1 MNQGRCSNSP
11 DACSLAAA
19 RSLQPWAGPDSVCA
33 ECGAPLARVAPGAG
47 MAGTG
52 PHPDRVGPMAEQ
64 AAYGSTA
71 PAAARPRP
79 TVFDGPDDDAGDPTR
94 GGNGALVLGV
104 LVLAALVAGFLLFR
118 WLDRASADT
127 PAPGFGQ
134 ATDAGTFS
142 GAVTPVNP
150 AELRRL
156 TVTAEALAAPVAT
169 ASVAATLAAG
179 TMVDVTG
186 RAEAGG
192 ERWARVLVP
201 GAAGRSAFVRESML
215 EPLTAAGEGGLV
227 ATLPGSGLQPGEA
240 GPAPVTP
247 VPPVAG
253 PIETIPQQVLYVVA
267 PRANIRAEAGADSP
281 RLSEMTRGDTM
292 VALARRDAG
301 GGRIWYQ
308 VELPDGRSGWVNA
321 DLVSTQRAPSTDQP
335 AGGPSPP
342 AVPATPGPNSQP
354 REPAAA
360 PADQLRRLL
369 PPAPPGSEAQ
379 PARPTGDSTI
389 SRGAVVVVQTPQANV
404 RDQPSL
410 NGTVIDQV
418 ESGDRMRVQQTTT
431 ADGRLWLRV
440 TTAAGI
446 SGWMSSSTVRLQ

>member
-19 RSLQPWAGPDSVCA
+19 RSLQPWAGPDSVCG
-33 ECGAPLARVAPGAG
+33 ECGAPLARVAPPG
-47 MAGTG
+47 GTAA
-52 PHPDRVGPMAEQ
+52 PPPRSERVSPASDREAYV
-64 AAYGSTA
+64 AAA
-71 PAAARPRP
+71 PARPQP
-79 TVFDGPDDDAGDPTR
+79 TVFDSQDDDTADPTR

-118 WLDRASADT
+118 WLDGASADT

-134 ATDAGTFS
+134 AADAEAFS
-142 GAVTPVNP
+142 GSVTPVNP
-150 AELRRL
+150 PELRRL
-156 TVTAEALAAPVAT
+156 TATTEVLAAPVPT
-169 ASVAATLAAG
+169 ASVAATLTAG

-186 RAEAGG
+186 RTEANG

-201 GAAGRSAFVRESML
+201 GAAGRSAFVRERML
-215 EPLTAAGEGGLV
+215 EPLTAAGDGDPM
-227 ATLPGSGLQPGEA
+227 APLPGSGLQPGEA
-240 GPAPVTP
+240 GPAPVAP

-253 PIETIPQQVLYVVA
+253 PVESIPQQVLYVVA
-267 PRANIRAEAGADSP
+267 PRANIRAEAGAQAE
-281 RLSEMTRGDTM
+281 RISEMTRGDTM
-292 VALARRDAG
+292 VAVARRDAG

-321 DLVSTQRAPSTDQP
+321 DLVSNQRAPAADPGAAGAAGATAGPSANPGQP
-335 AGGPSPP
+335 APTS
-342 AVPATPGPNSQP
+342 
-354 REPAAA
+354 E
-360 PADQLRRLL
+360 QLRRLL
-369 PPAPPGSEAQ
+369 PPPPPGSEAQ
-379 PARPTGDSTI
+379 PPRAPAEVAI
-389 SRGAVVVVQTPQANV
+389 QRGAVVVVQTPQANV

-418 ESGDRMRVQQTTT
+418 ESGDRMRVEQVTSS
-431 ADGRLWLRV
+431 DGRVWLRV